1 MDIAFLMTE
10 IEKTRLSVLNGKVF
24 TGIGQLLKLKRSGYD
39 VDITLVEDILNLP
52 RLLAYLYD
60 ETSLGNAAMA
70 IRCLAALKELNCGIE
85 PRKINYI
92 RYKKLSMLGMDID
105 SYYAKARP
113 GFQKLLYSLQS
124 FFVHIGDYREC
135 ILHKADN
142 RMTFVEDIII
152 RFPNDSFRD
161 LFLQLA
167 FQEAIRQGLSFHWE
181 NHHSM
186 FNEDLTGKISWSLI
200 QDGRPLES
208 EWYRGVKTLFDRFIA
223 SLQDKLERL
232 EMPRHFSSPTDDQES
247 LWIVFSRDG
256 VVSQRLGKAMRHYRT
271 IQIKDINLL
280 QKYLAQ
286 EKTNFA
292 SFVLHVDFSD
302 HELLHTIVEHK
313 LRQPTSGAPFIV
325 FADGKFFHVMK
336 DSSLLF
342 PGCEYINEL
351 TPENVLNM
359 EFILSKVRENRRRF
373 IRLPMG
379 LECRAEFDDDTEH
392 TRAKPISVGG
402 TYIKTHRIV
411 PIFSNSRI
419 ALFDRETGFETK
431 TRGKVVYNGK
441 GGSAISFDN
450 IIPFEKFKELRE
462 IVMEKHHRIVDTL
475 ARSSF

>member
-39 VDITLVEDILNLP
+39 VDITLVEDILKLP
-52 RLLAYLYD
+52 RLLEYLYD
-60 ETSLGNAAMA
+60 ETALGNATMA
-70 IRCLAALKELNCGIE
+70 IRCLAALKELNCDIE

-92 RYKKLSMLGMDID
+92 RYKKLSMLGLDMN

-113 GFQKLLYSLQS
+113 VFQRLLYTLQS

-135 ILHKADN
+135 ILHKAEN
-142 RMTFVEDIII
+142 RMTFEEDIII

-181 NHHSM
+181 NHHTRY
-186 FNEDLTGKISWSLI
+186 NEDLTGKISWSLI
-200 QDGRPLES
+200 QDGRPLET
-208 EWYRGVKTLFDRFIA
+208 EWYRGVKSIFDRFIA
-223 SLQDKLERL
+223 SLQEKLERL
-232 EMPRHFSSPTDDQES
+232 EMPRHMNGPRDDGEL
-247 LWIVFSRDG
+247 LWIIFSRDS
-256 VVSQRLGKAMRHYRT
+256 VVSQRLGKAMRHYRV

-280 QKYLAQ
+280 QKYLAR
-286 EKTNFA
+286 EKSNFA
-292 SFVLHVDFSD
+292 SFVLHVDFAD
-302 HELLHTIVEHK
+302 HQLLHTIVEHK
-313 LRQPTSGAPFIV
+313 LHQPTSGAPFII
-325 FADGKFFHVMK
+325 FADGKFFQVMK

-379 LECRAEFDDDTEH
+379 LECRAEFDDDVEH

-402 TYIKTHRIV
+402 TYVKTHRIV
-411 PIFSNSRI
+411 PIFTNSRI
-419 ALFDRETGFETK
+419 ALFDRESGFETE

-450 IIPFEKFKELRE
+450 IIPYEKFKELRE
-462 IVMEKHHRIVDTL
+462 MVLERHYKILDTL
-475 ARSSF
+475 ARSRF